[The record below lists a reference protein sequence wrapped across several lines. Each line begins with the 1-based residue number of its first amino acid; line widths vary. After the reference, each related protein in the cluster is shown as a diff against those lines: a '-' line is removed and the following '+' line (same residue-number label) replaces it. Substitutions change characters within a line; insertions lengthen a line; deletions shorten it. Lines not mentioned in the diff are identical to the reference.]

1 MEGGREQQAPP
12 EGQPGKNL
20 IKIPSYQEV
29 FGTGTSSSST
39 KPASYNPPLASSAA
53 ASSSSS
59 SSGSFSQAFS
69 FLKSSEFYSPPPP
82 PPQPTT
88 TTPRPPQASPSAS
101 TPQSKNAI
109 LVSHRQRGNPLLK
122 HIRNARWTFAEVVPD
137 YVLGQ
142 SSCALYLSIRYHLLH
157 PDYLYYRIR
166 ELQKNFR
173 LRVILCHVDV
183 EDVIKPL
190 HEITRT
196 ALLHDC
202 TLLCGWSLEECGR
215 YLETI
220 KVYENKPADIIREH
234 MDNDYL
240 SRLTHALTSIRHVN
254 KTDVVTLGSSFG
266 VITLTIMNASME
278 ELARCPG
285 IGERKVKR
293 LDDTF
298 HEPFKR
304 VSARPNLVVPDTP
317 DREKAK
323 GQPST
328 DDSLQDAVEKSDASK
343 KKKGSDV
350 RSALTAAFAKY
361 SEKIRRANEAGES
374 TSSSTMEAD
383 RARD

>member
-1 MEGGREQQAPP
+1 MEGGREQLAPP

-29 FGTGTSSSST
+29 FGTGASSSST

-142 SSCALYLSIRYHLLH
+142 SSCALYLRLVECASTRRHHFPACILLDSAMSIRYHLLH

-173 LRVILCHVDV
+173 LSVILCHVDV

-266 VITLTIMNASME
+266 SLSQIMNASME

-285 IGERKVKR
+285 IGERKVLQR
-293 LDDTF
+293 AHTG
-298 HEPFKR
+298 
-304 VSARPNLVVPDTP
+304 
-317 DREKAK
+317 KA
-323 GQPST
+323 T
-328 DDSLQDAVEKSDASK
+328 L
-343 KKKGSDV
+343 
-350 RSALTAAFAKY
+350 
-361 SEKIRRANEAGES
+361 
-374 TSSSTMEAD
+374 
-383 RARD
+383 

>member
-1 MEGGREQQAPP
+1 MDGGREQQAPP
-12 EGQPGKNL
+12 ESQPGKNL

-29 FGTGTSSSST
+29 FGTGASSSSS
-39 KPASYNPPLASSAA
+39 KPPSYNPPVATSAAAA

-88 TTPRPPQASPSAS
+88 TPRPTQASPSAP
-101 TPQSKNAI
+101 TPQSKNSI
-109 LVSHRQRGNPLLK
+109 LVSHRQ
-122 HIRNARWTFAEVVPD
+122 
-137 YVLGQ
+137 VLG
-142 SSCALYLSIRYHLLH
+142 IRYHLLH

-166 ELQKNFR
+166 EMQKNFR

-220 KVYENKPADIIREH
+220 KVYENKPADSIREH

-240 SRLTHALTSIRHVN
+240 SRLTHGLTSIRHVN

-266 VITLTIMNASME
+266 SLSQIMNGSMD

-285 IGERKVKR
+285 IGERKVRR
-293 LDDTF
+293 LYDTF

-304 VSARPNLVVPDTP
+304 VPARPRSNLVVPDTP

-323 GQPST
+323 GQPSST
-328 DDSLQDAVEKSDASK
+328 DGSSLQDAVEKPDASK
-343 KKKGSDV
+343 KTKKGSDV
-350 RSALTAAFAKY
+350 RSALTVAFAKY
-361 SEKIRRANEAGES
+361 SEKIRSQGRDAANEAGEGTSGS
-374 TSSSTMEAD
+374 TVEAE
-383 RARD
+383 RAGD